1 MTQPVVFHPAPG
13 RLSLGDTLRMLV
25 NDGLVHKLQAEQLF
39 KDRRLDSSNLHP
51 LIIISEQKW
60 KNLQS
65 PSKTLTLEALT
76 GNGHVLAGGADR
88 DNTLERL
95 NNRYEGGKLIQASQD
110 TQDNIQLETVDCSY
124 LPRPAICKLQ

>member
-1 MTQPVVFHPAPG
+1 
-13 RLSLGDTLRMLV
+13 ML
-25 NDGLVHKLQAEQLF
+25 F
-39 KDRRLDSSNLHP
+39 RS
-51 LIIISEQKW
+51 
-60 KNLQS
+60 
-65 PSKTLTLEALT
+65 